1 MKKYAIITALVLAL
15 GIFASQAM
23 AWGPGGGPGSG
34 GRGCYAKNQTPEQTE
49 AFEKFMN
56 ETTEL
61 RNKLHADHAEMRA
74 LMQQQ
79 NPDPKQARALAE
91 SMTATKDQMR
101 AKAQEHG
108 LPTPGSGFGRG
119 GYGPGDCNG
128 GGCPGGRG
136 GRGGKG
142 GYGPRS

>member
-1 MKKYAIITALVLAL
+1 MKKYAIITALVLTV
-15 GIFASQAM
+15 GIVASQAM
-23 AWGPGGGPGSG
+23 AWGPGGGPGQG
-34 GRGCYAKNQTPEQTE
+34 GRGCYAQNQTPEQTE

-56 ETTEL
+56 ETTDL

-79 NPDPKQARALAE
+79 NPDPKQARTLAE
-91 SMTATKDQMR
+91 SMAATKDQLR
-101 AKAQEHG
+101 AKAREHG
-108 LPTPGSGFGRG
+108 VSAPGYGRG
-119 GYGPGDCNG
+119 SGPGDCPRWDGN
-128 GGCPGGRG
+128 GGRG